1 MQNPK
6 KTRAMQFNKNLVN
19 NACPAQIQR
28 KLKRS
33 AVVHV
38 NPHQRSLPTTQA
50 HYPTTEDTA
59 GFCLLCCQPAPVPLS
74 LSTRTSQLTLC
85 SPCGVPTWLGRTIN
99 VARRTW
105 WGHIHF
111 TDQLPH
117 GWQEGVTPPS
127 WHPYV
132 YMLRSTF
139 LTPLVRTMQLHWSQA
154 IRMFYVCPT
163 NKDVILDS
171 LRGSSVKIGTIQRRL
186 AWPLRKDDTH
196 KSRSVNNFFWF
207 GASAVHPRIKET
219 HEESNLCGIKKG
231 LRDRIGPCVVPW
243 AKMATVIKMI
253 LLLISST
260 LNSFFSWSQS
270 EHSFPPMLNF
280 DAHFWFAFFFLEFYI
295 SKPPP
300 HSTRQ
305 KRKTHASFKKKFPF
319 RVSLAPLRRRPG
331 IPTKF
336 LQSIHN
342 YAQIISQHF
351 PSFLSFPTFR
361 LHFNFFYFS
370 LSLFLSQLK
379 PFIFHLSLFTV
390 HRLFLCLS
398 FLTFHFHLPLI
409 TFHLSSFTS
418 YFLYFI
424 MCVKN
429 QKAISLTMTLF
440 LR

>member
-1 MQNPK
+1 
-6 KTRAMQFNKNLVN
+6 
-19 NACPAQIQR
+19 
-28 KLKRS
+28 
-33 AVVHV
+33 
-38 NPHQRSLPTTQA
+38 
-50 HYPTTEDTA
+50 
-59 GFCLLCCQPAPVPLS
+59 
-74 LSTRTSQLTLC
+74 
-85 SPCGVPTWLGRTIN
+85 
-99 VARRTW
+99 
-105 WGHIHF
+105 
-111 TDQLPH
+111 
-117 GWQEGVTPPS
+117 
-127 WHPYV
+127 
-132 YMLRSTF
+132 
-139 LTPLVRTMQLHWSQA
+139 
-154 IRMFYVCPT
+154 
-163 NKDVILDS
+163 
-171 LRGSSVKIGTIQRRL
+171 
-186 AWPLRKDDTH
+186 
-196 KSRSVNNFFWF
+196 
-207 GASAVHPRIKET
+207 
-219 HEESNLCGIKKG
+219 
-231 LRDRIGPCVVPW
+231 
-243 AKMATVIKMI
+243 MI
-253 LLLISST
+253 LLLTSST
-260 LNSFFSWSQS
+260 FNSFFSCSQS

-280 DAHFWFAFFFLEFYI
+280 DAHFWFAFFLEFYI

-370 LSLFLSQLK
+370 LSPFLSQLYFSLSPFLSQLK

-429 QKAISLTMTLF
+429 QKAISLTHDAILALGMQNSWGCWPASCLLF
-440 LR
+440 LPVNNQFYAHVEEITFTAEWRSG

>member
-207 GASAVHPRIKET
+207 GAPAVHPRIKET

-260 LNSFFSWSQS
+260 FNSFFSWSQS

-280 DAHFWFAFFFLEFYI
+280 DAHFWFAFFFGILHKQATATFNTPE
-295 SKPPP
+295 KKN
-300 HSTRQ
+300 TRI
-305 KRKTHASFKKKFPF
+305 
-319 RVSLAPLRRRPG
+319 L
-331 IPTKF
+331 
-336 LQSIHN
+336 
-342 YAQIISQHF
+342 
-351 PSFLSFPTFR
+351 
-361 LHFNFFYFS
+361 
-370 LSLFLSQLK
+370 
-379 PFIFHLSLFTV
+379 
-390 HRLFLCLS
+390 
-398 FLTFHFHLPLI
+398 
-409 TFHLSSFTS
+409 
-418 YFLYFI
+418 
-424 MCVKN
+424 
-429 QKAISLTMTLF
+429 
-440 LR
+440 

>member
-1 MQNPK
+1 
-6 KTRAMQFNKNLVN
+6 
-19 NACPAQIQR
+19 
-28 KLKRS
+28 
-33 AVVHV
+33 
-38 NPHQRSLPTTQA
+38 
-50 HYPTTEDTA
+50 
-59 GFCLLCCQPAPVPLS
+59 
-74 LSTRTSQLTLC
+74 
-85 SPCGVPTWLGRTIN
+85 
-99 VARRTW
+99 
-105 WGHIHF
+105 
-111 TDQLPH
+111 
-117 GWQEGVTPPS
+117 
-127 WHPYV
+127 
-132 YMLRSTF
+132 
-139 LTPLVRTMQLHWSQA
+139 
-154 IRMFYVCPT
+154 
-163 NKDVILDS
+163 
-171 LRGSSVKIGTIQRRL
+171 
-186 AWPLRKDDTH
+186 
-196 KSRSVNNFFWF
+196 
-207 GASAVHPRIKET
+207 
-219 HEESNLCGIKKG
+219 
-231 LRDRIGPCVVPW
+231 
-243 AKMATVIKMI
+243 MI

-260 LNSFFSWSQS
+260 FNSFFSWSQS